1 MSKTKLLWT
10 SKFLNYPPLPYIFRH
25 NVRYYETSILK
36 SDIVPAESLKI
47 WGCTNE
53 YNSLSKAHVLLL
65 YLAKSVDANT
75 PPHFGFEW
83 LKFAK
88 R

>member
-1 MSKTKLLWT
+1 MSKQIDLDKNDFLVDFLKSLCLKAKLLLT

-47 WGCTNE
+47 WGCT
-53 YNSLSKAHVLLL
+53 K
-65 YLAKSVDANT
+65 
-75 PPHFGFEW
+75 
-83 LKFAK
+83 
-88 R
+88 